1 MGSLASSSARL
12 TALLFVA
19 IFVPTLAMLGFM
31 SYASS
36 QTLASQR
43 TAQITEL
50 RDELLA
56 EYAGGGTANLADAIR
71 DRLRFNPLGD
81 EVLSYRSAKGE
92 MLVGNIDRWP
102 AGLDRRAPW
111 LETSLRRPGERQTRP
126 VVVLETTLPDR
137 STLLTGHVASGSAE
151 LSAANQWAFLL
162 ALLVAGPLSLGL
174 AFVLLRVIERR
185 VARIALIAERW
196 IGKYRDRHVSGLLDL
211 KDHLE
216 ENP

>member
-1 MGSLASSSARL
+1 MGGFSSSSARL

-56 EYAGGGTANLADAIR
+56 EYAGGGPPNLADAIR

-81 EVLSYRSAKGE
+81 EVLSYRSAEGKL
-92 MLVGNIDRWP
+92 LVGNIGTWP
-102 AGLDRRAPW
+102 AELGRRDRW
-111 LETSLRRPGERQTRP
+111 LETSLKRPGEREMPRMLDGAEYDPGAARLPRRRMQAKHGEVVGFGRTTREDRLGRLAAKCACDARP
-126 VVVLETTLPDR
+126 RRSERALRLLP
-137 STLLTGHVASGSAE
+137 E
-151 LSAANQWAFLL
+151 WM
-162 ALLVAGPLSLGL
+162 
-174 AFVLLRVIERR
+174 LR
-185 VARIALIAERW
+185 
-196 IGKYRDRHVSGLLDL
+196 
-211 KDHLE
+211 
-216 ENP
+216 